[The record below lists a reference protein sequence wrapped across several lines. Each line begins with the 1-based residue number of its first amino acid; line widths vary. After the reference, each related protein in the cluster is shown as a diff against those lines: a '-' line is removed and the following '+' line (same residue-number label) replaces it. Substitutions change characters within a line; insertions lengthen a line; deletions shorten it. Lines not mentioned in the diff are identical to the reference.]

1 MPSVSIFLSTSF
13 MYYILCNC
21 ADMRCLNLYPKP
33 VFALQYAPMSQ
44 LPVFTIGYGA
54 REMDAFVAVLQTHQ
68 IAYLL
73 DVRSKPYSRF
83 KPDFSKQNLEE
94 HLKKVGIRYVFLG
107 DTLGGQPDDPTCYSN
122 GKVDYEKLEQQLFY
136 RQGIGRLRQAWQQ
149 QLRVTIMCSEGK
161 PEQCHRSKLIGK
173 TLTAEGILVMHI
185 DENDQL
191 VSQSDVIVRIKGQT
205 SLFGEDFFQFTSR
218 KRHQKEQNPDD

>member
-1 MPSVSIFLSTSF
+1 ML
-13 MYYILCNC
+13 
-21 ADMRCLNLYPKP
+21 ALNLSKSQLPKTR
-33 VFALQYAPMSQ
+33 FCSKIHPMSQ

-54 REMDAFVAVLQTHQ
+54 REIAAFVAVLQTYQ

-94 HLKKVGIRYVFLG
+94 HLKKAGIRYVFLG
-107 DTLGGQPDDPTCYSN
+107 DTLGGQPEDPACYHN
-122 GKVDYEKLEQQLFY
+122 GKVEYKKVEQQPFY
-136 RQGIGRLRQAWQQ
+136 RQGIGRLQQAWQQ
-149 QLRVTIMCSEGK
+149 QLRVAIMCSEGK

-173 TLTAEGILVMHI
+173 TLAAEGIPVMHI

-191 VSQSDVIVRIKGQT
+191 MSQTDIISRLKGQS

-218 KRHQKEQNPDD
+218 KRHLKEETPDD